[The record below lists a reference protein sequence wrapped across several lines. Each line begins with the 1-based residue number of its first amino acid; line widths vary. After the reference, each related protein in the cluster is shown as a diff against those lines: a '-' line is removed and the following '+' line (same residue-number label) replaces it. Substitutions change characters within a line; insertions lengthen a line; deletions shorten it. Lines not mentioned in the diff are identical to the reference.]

1 MVKKND
7 FDTDQEKFWH
17 GEFGDSYIIRNQGE
31 NLLSSNI
38 NFFTK
43 ALACAED
50 INSCI
55 EFGSNIGMN
64 IKALK
69 ILFSKLK
76 CNAIEINKGAAR
88 ELRKVLPDDKIFN
101 GSIFDWDSADKF
113 ELVLIK
119 GVLIHINPNK
129 LNNVYDKLYKASS
142 KYILIGEYYNP
153 SPVNVEYRGNKDK
166 LFKRDFCGEMLDR
179 FQDLKLIDYGFSY
192 HRDVKFPQ
200 DDISWFLLKK
210 S

>member
-153 SPVNVEYRGNKDK
+153 SPVTVEYRGNKDK

>member
-1 MVKKND
+1 MVKKNN
-7 FDTDQEKFWH
+7 FDTDQEEFWH
-17 GEFGDSYIIRNQGE
+17 GEFGDSYIARNQSE

-43 ALACAED
+43 ALACAEE

-69 ILFSKLK
+69 ILFSKLE
-76 CNAIEINKGAAR
+76 CNAIEINKEAAR
-88 ELRKVLPDDKIFN
+88 ELRKVVSDDKIFN
-101 GSIFDWDSADKF
+101 GSIFDWDSAEKF

-129 LNNVYDKLYKASS
+129 LNTVYDKLYKASS

-153 SPVNVEYRGNKDK
+153 SPVTVEYRGNKDK
-166 LFKRDFCGEMLDR
+166 LFKRDFCGEILDR

-192 HRDVKFPQ
+192 YRDVKFPQ